1 MHARRLMLS
10 AVAGAVAT
18 VAFAGLPAGAALAA
32 TGAAVPCSG
41 PGGGGAGLIAAINA
55 ANTGGGG
62 TIRLAA
68 GCTYRLTAADNSGQ
82 LGPNGLPVITS
93 AITIK
98 GAGATIAR
106 RSAQPFRILEVD
118 GPGGNL
124 TLQNLKITGGDTPG
138 PGGAMFN
145 FAGRLTLDATLV
157 TGNASE
163 GGQMSAGGG
172 IASGTLGN
180 GPAGTLVLNASVVTR
195 NSTSG
200 DAGGILNH
208 AGTAVLNSSQVT
220 FNTAGNGG
228 GIASGPGNGG
238 DPTGSS
244 LTLNA
249 STVAH
254 NSATEGGGM
263 PAGAGIANG
272 GLAVIRSSSITG
284 NAAPGGIGAGIINH
298 GTMTIAGSR
307 ITGNTAPN
315 DKAGNPGIGGGIG
328 NLPSMGG
335 VPGTGVLTVRNS
347 VISGNSASGFGGGVG
362 NAPGAKAT
370 VIGSTVSG
378 NSAATGG
385 GLASQGRLVMK
396 GSLVT
401 RNTASAAGGIA
412 KLGGTVV
419 LRATTVTRNAPDNC
433 EPAGTIPG
441 CTG

>member
-1 MHARRLMLS
+1 MNARRWVLG
-10 AVAGAVAT
+10 AAAGTGAL
-18 VAFAGLPAGAALAA
+18 VAFAGLPAGIALAA
-32 TGAAVPCSG
+32 AGASVPCSG
-41 PGGGGAGLIAAINA
+41 PGGGAAGLIAAVNA
-55 ANTGGGG
+55 ANSGGGG
-62 TIRLAA
+62 TIGLAA
-68 GCTYRLTAADNSGQ
+68 GCTYRLTKAGNSGA

-98 GAGATIAR
+98 GNGATIAR
-106 RSAQPFRILEVD
+106 RSSQPFRILEVD

-124 TLQNLKITGGDTPG
+124 TLQNLTITGGDTPG
-138 PGGAMFN
+138 PGGGMFN
-145 FAGRLTLDATLV
+145 FAGRLVLDATVV

-163 GGQMSAGGG
+163 GNEMSSGGG
-172 IASGTLGN
+172 IASGTLQN
-180 GPAGTLVLNASVVTR
+180 GPAGTLVLNASQVTR

-200 DAGGILNH
+200 AAGGILNH

-238 DPTGSS
+238 DPHGSS

-254 NSATEGGGM
+254 NSATEGGGA

-272 GLAVIRSSSITG
+272 GLAVIRSSLIMD
-284 NAAPGGIGAGIINH
+284 NAAPGGIGAGILNH
-298 GTMTIAGSR
+298 GAMTIAGSR

-315 DKAGNPGIGGGIG
+315 DAQGNPGIGGGIG
-328 NLPSMGG
+328 NLPSGR
-335 VPGTGVLTVRNS
+335 VPGTGVLTVRNT
-347 VISGNSASGFGGGVG
+347 VLSGNSASGFGGGLG
-362 NAPGAKAT
+362 NAPHAKAT
-370 VIGSTVSG
+370 VIGSSVSG

-433 EPAGTIPG
+433 EPTGAIPG

>member
-1 MHARRLMLS
+1 
-10 AVAGAVAT
+10 V
-18 VAFAGLPAGAALAA
+18 
-32 TGAAVPCSG
+32 VPCSG
-41 PGGGGAGLIAAINA
+41 PGGGAAGLIAAINA

-62 TIRLAA
+62 TIALAA
-68 GCTYRLTAADNSGQ
+68 GCTYRLTAANNAGA

-98 GAGATIAR
+98 SAGATIAR
-106 RSAQPFRILEVD
+106 RSSQPFRILEVD

-124 TLQNLKITGGDTPG
+124 TLHNLTITGGDTPG

-145 FAGRLTLDATLV
+145 FAGRLVLNATVV

-163 GGQMSAGGG
+163 GAEMSAGGG
-172 IASGTLGN
+172 IASGTMQN
-180 GPAGTLVLNASVVTR
+180 GPAGTLVLNASQVTG
-195 NSTSG
+195 NTTSG

-220 FNTAGNGG
+220 FNTSGNGA

-238 DPTGSS
+238 DPHGSS

-254 NSATEGGGM
+254 NSATEGGGS

-272 GLAVIRSSSITG
+272 GLAVIRSSLITD
-284 NAAPGGIGAGIINH
+284 NAAPGGVGAGILNH

-315 DKAGNPGIGGGIG
+315 DAQGNPGAGGGIG
-328 NLPSMGG
+328 NLPSPG

-347 VISGNSASGFGGGVG
+347 VISGNSASGFGGGLV
-362 NAPGAKAT
+362 NAPHAKTT
-370 VIGSTVSG
+370 VVGSTVSG

-385 GLASQGRLVMK
+385 GLASQGRLIMK

-412 KLGGTVV
+412 ELSGTVV

>member
-10 AVAGAVAT
+10 AVAGAAAL
-18 VAFAGLPAGAALAA
+18 VAFAGLPAGAALAG

-41 PGGGGAGLIAAINA
+41 PGGGAVGLIAAINA

-62 TIRLAA
+62 TIALAA
-68 GCTYRLTAADNSGQ
+68 GCTYRLTAADNNGA

-118 GPGGNL
+118 GPGGYL

-138 PGGAMFN
+138 PGGGMFN
-145 FAGRLTLDATLV
+145 FAGRLTLNATVV

-163 GGQMSAGGG
+163 GDPMSSGGG
-172 IASGTLGN
+172 IASGTME
-180 GPAGTLVLNASVVTR
+180 PPSAGTLVLNASQVTR
-195 NSTSG
+195 NTTSG

-208 AGTAVLNSSQVT
+208 AGTAILNSSQVT
-220 FNTAGNGG
+220 FNTSGNGA
-228 GIASGPGNGG
+228 GIASGPGTGG
-238 DPTGSS
+238 DPHGSS

-254 NSATEGGGM
+254 NSATEGGGR

-272 GLAVIRSSSITG
+272 GLAVIRSSSIVD
-284 NAAPGGIGAGIINH
+284 NAAPGGIGAGILNH

-307 ITGNTAPN
+307 VTGNTAPN
-315 DKAGNPGIGGGIG
+315 DSQGNPGAGGGIG
-328 NLPSMGG
+328 NLPFPGN

-347 VISGNSASGFGGGVG
+347 VLSGNSAAGFGGAVA
-362 NAPGAKAT
+362 NAPHARAT

-419 LRATTVTRNAPDNC
+419 LRATTVIRNAPDNC

>member
-10 AVAGAVAT
+10 AVAGAAAV
-18 VAFAGLPAGAALAA
+18 VAFAGLPAGTALAG

-41 PGGGGAGLIAAINA
+41 PGGGGAGLVAAITTANA
-55 ANTGGGG
+55 GGGG
-62 TIRLAA
+62 TIRLTA
-68 GCTYRLTAADNSGQ
+68 GCTYRLAKANNSGA

-98 GAGATIAR
+98 GNGATIAR

-124 TLQNLKITGGDTPG
+124 TLQHLKITGGDTPG
-138 PGGAMFN
+138 PGGGMFN
-145 FAGRLTLDATLV
+145 FAGRLTLDATVV

-172 IASGTLGN
+172 IASGTLQG
-180 GPAGTLVLNASVVTR
+180 GPAGTLVLNASTVTG

-200 DAGGILNH
+200 NAGGILNH
-208 AGTAVLNSSQVT
+208 GGTAVLNSSQVT

-228 GIASGPGNGG
+228 GIASGPG
-238 DPTGSS
+238 DPKAPVTGSS

-254 NSATEGGGM
+254 NSATEGGGS
-263 PAGAGIANG
+263 PAGAGISNG
-272 GLAVIRSSSITG
+272 GLAVIRSSLITG
-284 NAAPGGIGAGIINH
+284 NAAPGGIGAGILNH
-298 GTMTIAGSR
+298 GMMTIAGSR
-307 ITGNTAPN
+307 ITGNAAPN

-328 NLPSMGG
+328 NLPNRGG
-335 VPGTGVLTVRNS
+335 KPGTGVLTVRNS
-347 VISGNSASGFGGGVG
+347 VISGNSASGFGGGLG
-362 NAPGAKAT
+362 NAPGGKT
-370 VIGSTVSG
+370 TIIGSTFSG

-385 GLASQGRLVMK
+385 GLASQGHLVLQ

-419 LRATTVTRNAPDNC
+419 LRATTVIRNAPDNC
-433 EPAGTIPG
+433 EPAIPG
-441 CTG
+441 CTS

>member
-1 MHARRLMLS
+1 MHGRRLMLS
-10 AVAGAVAT
+10 AVAGAAAL
-18 VAFAGLPAGAALAA
+18 VAFAGLPAGAALAG

-41 PGGGGAGLIAAINA
+41 PGGGAVGLIAAINA

-62 TIRLAA
+62 TIALAA
-68 GCTYRLTAADNSGQ
+68 GCTYRLTAADNNGA

-118 GPGGNL
+118 GPGGDL

-138 PGGAMFN
+138 PGGGMFN
-145 FAGRLTLDATLV
+145 FAGRLTLNATVV

-163 GGQMSAGGG
+163 GDPMSSGGG
-172 IASGTLGN
+172 IASGTME
-180 GPAGTLVLNASVVTR
+180 PPSAGTLVLNASRVTG
-195 NSTSG
+195 NTTSG

-208 AGTAVLNSSQVT
+208 AGTAILNSSQVT
-220 FNTAGNGG
+220 FNTSGNGA
-228 GIASGPGNGG
+228 GIASGPGTGG
-238 DPTGSS
+238 DPHGSS

-254 NSATEGGGM
+254 NSATEGGGR
-263 PAGAGIANG
+263 PAGAGIA
-272 GLAVIRSSSITG
+272 
-284 NAAPGGIGAGIINH
+284 NH

-307 ITGNTAPN
+307 VTGNTAPN
-315 DKAGNPGIGGGIG
+315 DSQGNPGAGGGIG
-328 NLPSMGG
+328 NLPSPGN

-347 VISGNSASGFGGGVG
+347 VLSGNSAAGFGGAVA
-362 NAPGAKAT
+362 NAPHARAT

-385 GLASQGRLVMK
+385 GLASQGRLVIK

-401 RNTASAAGGIA
+401 RNIASAAGGIA

-441 CTG
+441 CKG

>member
-1 MHARRLMLS
+1 
-10 AVAGAVAT
+10 V
-18 VAFAGLPAGAALAA
+18 
-32 TGAAVPCSG
+32 
-41 PGGGGAGLIAAINA
+41 
-55 ANTGGGG
+55 
-62 TIRLAA
+62 
-68 GCTYRLTAADNSGQ
+68 
-82 LGPNGLPVITS
+82 
-93 AITIK
+93 
-98 GAGATIAR
+98 
-106 RSAQPFRILEVD
+106 
-118 GPGGNL
+118 
-124 TLQNLKITGGDTPG
+124 
-138 PGGAMFN
+138 
-145 FAGRLTLDATLV
+145 V
-157 TGNASE
+157 TG
-163 GGQMSAGGG
+163 
-172 IASGTLGN
+172 
-180 GPAGTLVLNASVVTR
+180 

-220 FNTAGNGG
+220 FNTSGNGG
-228 GIASGPGNGG
+228 GIASGPGTGG

-254 NSATEGGGM
+254 NSATEGGGR

-272 GLAVIRSSSITG
+272 GLAVIRSSLITG
-284 NAAPGGIGAGIINH
+284 NAAPGGIGAGILNH

-315 DKAGNPGIGGGIG
+315 DAQGNPGIGGGIG
-328 NLPSMGG
+328 NLPSPGN

-347 VISGNSASGFGGGVG
+347 VISGNSAAGFGGGLG
-362 NAPGAKAT
+362 NAPHAKAT

-419 LRATTVTRNAPDNC
+419 LRATTVTRNAPDKLRTGRNHPRLHRLNRQP
-433 EPAGTIPG
+433 PAHRGTIGCGLWAGLGAPSQACPQPARADNEHDHTRGRALGQPVIFHPDPG
-441 CTG
+441 TGSSALLPPAVAEPLPQ